1 VASERIL
8 CLNMKGLVCLSR
20 HKRSEKAVEK
30 RLLRRQLRSIALS
43 QGFHDCR
50 RCETVSLVSRVD
62 LLSLAGSGVQVS
74 DVPDI
79 VKGEVLVDSRGQG
92 SFQR

>member
-1 VASERIL
+1 MIKHR
-8 CLNMKGLVCLSR
+8 
-20 HKRSEKAVEK
+20 RSEQAVQR

-43 QGFHDCR
+43 GGFHDVR
-50 RCETVSLVSRVD
+50 RCETVSLMSRVD
-62 LLSLAGSGVQVS
+62 LLGLAGAGVQVS